1 MSRVISITVKFN
13 NNKSKTF
20 GIYNPINA
28 EYKESMLSYED
39 MIASLEQAKVYCK
52 AKVVKRVIVTN
63 QISTG
68 DSSETWEKATL
79 EYINLE
85 QINPCKLIDINN
97 ILYRGFIKK

>member
-1 MSRVISITVKFN
+1 MKGEFSGSKRQERKNKNFIFLIKMEGIMSRLISITVKFN

-52 AKVVKRVIVTN
+52 DKVVKKIIVTN
-63 QISTG
+63 QI
-68 DSSETWEKATL
+68 KRRL
-79 EYINLE
+79 L
-85 QINPCKLIDINN
+85 L
-97 ILYRGFIKK
+97 